1 MIDWAPVV
9 RLSWMSSKDLPIH
22 QMVHTQEE
30 RLPDGQYY
38 FWATPADVWTTTFLK
53 PLHVCSSFCTLSEL

>member
-1 MIDWAPVV
+1 MIDWVPVV

-30 RLPDGQYY
+30 RLPDGQYC
-38 FWATPADVWTTTFLK
+38 FWVTPADVWKATFPK
-53 PLHVCSSFCTLSEL
+53 PLHVCLSFATIWEL